1 MEAHEPRARREVS
14 WLGAAV
20 RGNDLATDLLQG
32 GIVMINGDLLLW
44 LCPVD
49 AEQSSDRVDPFRCG
63 LDHLSFGVA
72 GRAELEAAQ
81 VFEERG
87 VSTATSP
94 TCHRLASRSCRSRT
108 PDEVALLLPRLPA
121 GAEAAVGEQMAAD
134 MDRAADGFELV
145 KVRSGPSDPARLDTT
160 VLPD

>member
-20 RGNDLATDLLQG
+20 RGNDLAIDLLQG

-81 VFEERG
+81 AFEERG

-108 PDEVALLLPRLPA
+108 PTGLPCCFRGFPREPKRPSGSRWPRTWTGLLMGL
-121 GAEAAVGEQMAAD
+121 
-134 MDRAADGFELV
+134 
-145 KVRSGPSDPARLDTT
+145 S
-160 VLPD
+160 